1 LGHVPLLA
9 LHQVLEGLLNSSVLL
24 HKLPECL
31 FNDTQDLT
39 ISKDHSW
46 DIGVDVEYTLLLESD
61 APSICE
67 ELAMKKKIIKNN
79 NNKYNKKYSP

>member
-9 LHQVLEGLLNSSVLL
+9 LHQVPEGLLNSLVLL
-24 HKLPECL
+24 HKLLEYL
-31 FNDTQDLT
+31 FNGTQDST
-39 ISKDHSW
+39 ISKDHGW
-46 DIGVDVEYTLLLESD
+46 DVGVGVGYTLLLESD